1 MAGDCIHRPDERPEE
16 TMSAP
21 HDPLADTG
29 SVDER
34 SGADVAESIERAED
48 GSRAHGPGTIESAAG
63 DADMTQGE
71 VVLGEGTPS
80 APGAGLDPRSAGS
93 GGAQSAPGA
102 RMADR
107 ESAGEPLPGGP
118 PFEPE

>member
-1 MAGDCIHRPDERPEE
+1 
-16 TMSAP
+16 MSEP

-34 SGADVAESIERAED
+34 SGADVAESVQRAEH
-48 GSRAHGPGTIESAAG
+48 GSRAHTPGSIESAV
-63 DADMTQGE
+63 DEREMTEGE

-80 APGAGLDPRSAGS
+80 PPGAGLDPRSAGS

-107 ESAGEPLPGGP
+107 ESAGEPPPGGP
-118 PFEPE
+118 PFERE